1 MNMMQD
7 AAAKRIKQIGRWA
20 FVRQCK
26 NRGMSFTMC
35 YYLTFNRLPRF

>member
-1 MNMMQD
+1 MNLLQE